1 MPTPTLAFANAT
13 LTDGSPCSVPYW
25 HLDSGRPGEVFM
37 VLAEQ
42 HGNEVQ
48 GCEVIRRFRGVCEAG
63 LVRGQVYLIPFANP
77 LALRHRR
84 SHVTLGPEQPYGEA
98 DGQNMNLTWPGDP
111 EGKDTSRVSHAL
123 WQAIGRRCTRCLDLH
138 SWSRFTA
145 TCTLSRDDVPEAL
158 EMAMATSI
166 RFVQGRPR
174 PNPAPGQPSLVSVQ
188 FNNNGLAATCI
199 ELAPQWV
206 IREKEVAQ
214 GLRAAT
220 NIAKLLGMLE
230 GEIEP
235 LEGPVVKFS
244 QQNMADRVHKLCAP
258 CSGLFVENGLE
269 TSDYV
274 EEGQKLG
281 HIISDETLATV
292 EILSPTSGYLW
303 EYGCHRTNCDVAL
316 PDMHPYASAGDPL
329 ASVMTV

>member
-1 MPTPTLAFANAT
+1 MPTSTLAFANAT
-13 LTDGSPCSVPYW
+13 LTDGRVCTIPYW
-25 HLDSGRPGEVFM
+25 HLDSGRPGEVFL

-48 GCEVIRRFRGVCEAG
+48 GCEVIRRFRQVCEAQ
-63 LVRGQVYLIPFANP
+63 LVAGQVYLVPFANP

-98 DGQNMNLTWPGDP
+98 DGQNMNLTWPGDA
-111 EGKDTSRVSHAL
+111 EGNDTARVSYAL
-123 WQAIGRRCTRCLDLH
+123 WQAVGRHCTRCLDLH

-145 TCTLSRDDVPEAL
+145 TAALSRDDVPGSH
-158 EMAMATSI
+158 AMALASAI

-174 PNPAPGQPSLVSVQ
+174 PNPAPGQPSLIGVM
-188 FNNNGLAATCI
+188 FNNYGKAALSI

-206 IREKEVAQ
+206 IREKEVAL

-220 NIAKLLGMLE
+220 NIAKLLGLIE
-230 GEIEP
+230 GEIEA
-235 LEGPVVKFS
+235 LEGPVVHFRQEDKAS
-244 QQNMADRVHKLCAP
+244 RTHEVSAP

-274 EEGQKLG
+274 EQGQKLG
-281 HIISDETLATV
+281 HIISDETLETV

-303 EYGCHRTNCDVAL
+303 EYGCHRTDCDVAL
-316 PDMHPYASAGDPL
+316 PDMHPYADAGDPL